1 MTAMRV
7 PKQDWRAI
15 LDWVSRILEGR
26 RAEIEVDALAIG
38 AQLQGKNLV
47 MFGLVY
53 DDKDDLIEIALEG
66 LDHLIHKPRELTIE
80 DSVRGLMAIEIIDAD
95 DARHIVKLTEPLSL
109 PPAAPE

>member
-53 DDKDDLIEIALEG
+53 DDKDDLI
-66 LDHLIHKPRELTIE
+66 
-80 DSVRGLMAIEIIDAD
+80 
-95 DARHIVKLTEPLSL
+95 
-109 PPAAPE
+109 AAPFAFEDGAIVVPDGPGWGIEVDPAKIERYRVRA